1 MSEFFEVG
9 IERVPLLIDR
19 IINESK
25 QITKENFGKIELFQD
40 IKNMDSFC
48 DTIWFFNLLS
58 TLNGLAIKT
67 RTENISRK
75 IVKNDKDIAI
85 KFMDTLRNEINDD
98 FVGWIYVYPS
108 QISPKFK
115 QIVDEHLEKNY
126 PELIMKEEEE

>member
-19 IINESK
+19 MINESK
-25 QITKENFGKIELFQD
+25 EITKENLGTIELFQD

-48 DTIWFFNLLS
+48 DCIWFYNLFS
-58 TLNGLAIKT
+58 YLNCLAIKT
-67 RTENISRK
+67 GTENIPRK
-75 IVKNDKDIAI
+75 IAKNDKKIGVNFLNI
-85 KFMDTLRNEINDD
+85 LRHEVNDN
-98 FVGWIYVYPS
+98 FIYCVYISSP
-108 QISPKFK
+108 ISPKFK

>member
-25 QITKENFGKIELFQD
+25 QITKENIGTVELFQD

-48 DTIWFFNLLS
+48 DCIWFYNIFTYLS
-58 TLNGLAIKT
+58 KGGHKSPL
-67 RTENISRK
+67 K
-75 IVKNDKDIAI
+75 IIVSKIATNDKHLAT
-85 KFMDTLRNEINDD
+85 KFIDKLRHKINDD
-98 FVGWIYVYPS
+98 FVSLIYLYPAP
-108 QISPKFK
+108 IPPRFK

-126 PELIMKEEEE
+126 PELIKKEEEE